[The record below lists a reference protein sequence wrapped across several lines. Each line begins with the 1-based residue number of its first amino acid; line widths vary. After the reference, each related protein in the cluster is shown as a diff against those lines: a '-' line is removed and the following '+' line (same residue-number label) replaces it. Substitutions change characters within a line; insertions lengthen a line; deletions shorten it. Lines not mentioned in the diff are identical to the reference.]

1 LDLELENDIDLR
13 ELIRKV
19 ALLNA
24 VGHDGKAQ
32 AGAMVGK
39 ILGEKAELRS
49 RVKELSSVINT
60 VVGEVNSLSLT
71 EQKTIVEANWPETQK
86 KEKPEEKHLSP
97 LPNADKYKQI
107 VTRFSPNPDCVLHL
121 GSARAILL
129 SHEYARN
136 YNGKFILRFE
146 DTDPKIKKPSLKFYD
161 SIRQDLKWLGCKVDE
176 EFIQSD
182 RLPIYY
188 EYTEKLIVQ
197 GNAYICECPS
207 EEFRKKIIAKIACPC
222 RDLPAGEHLERWH
235 SMLTGGYT
243 EGQAVV
249 RVKTDLENPNP
260 AIRDWPALRVI
271 DTLKYPHPRVG
282 SKYIVWPLY
291 NLAAGL
297 DDHLMG
303 MTHIIR
309 GKEHYTNMVRQKY
322 MYNYF
327 GWDYPEAIH
336 YGRLKITGADLSKS
350 KIVAGIKAGTYT
362 GFDDPRL
369 GTFAALRKR
378 GITSEAIKKMII
390 DVGIKPNDVT
400 LSWENLFSYNRK
412 ILDNISNRYFFVAQ
426 PFELKVTGLPKTFE
440 TKLPLHPEK
449 PEHGFREYNIT
460 PNSEDKTSSFWISKK
475 DSETMEPEKVFRL
488 MELFNVKIETK
499 QDNLVNAKF
508 VSESYEDVRKIRVQL
523 IQWIPK
529 GSEFPTQVVMPDA
542 SIINGFAEADCKKLK
557 PDAIIQFERF
567 GFVCINE
574 VSEKLIAYYAH
585 K

>member
-1 LDLELENDIDLR
+1 LALENDNDLR
-13 ELIRKV
+13 ELIRKA

-24 VGHDGKAQ
+24 VSHGGKAQ

-39 ILGEKAELRS
+39 ILGEKQELRS
-49 RVKELSSVINT
+49 RVKELSGVINT
-60 VVGEVNSLSLT
+60 VVNEVNSLSLA
-71 EQKTIVEANWPETQK
+71 EQKAIVEKNWPETQK
-86 KEKPEEKHLSP
+86 KEKAEEKRLPS
-97 LPNADKYKQI
+97 LPNADKYPKI

-129 SHEYARN
+129 SHEYARI

-146 DTDPKIKKPSLKFYD
+146 DTDPKIKRPSLKFYD

-176 EFIQSD
+176 EYIQSD

-188 EYTEKLIVQ
+188 DYTERLIRD
-197 GNAYICECPS
+197 GNAYVCECPS
-207 EEFRKKIIAKIACPC
+207 EEFRKITIAKQACPC
-222 RDLPAGEHLERWH
+222 RDVPANEQLERWH
-235 SMLTGGYT
+235 RMLNGGYT

-260 AIRDWPALRVI
+260 AVRDWPALRII
-271 DTLKYPHPRVG
+271 DTKKYPHPRVG

-322 MYNYF
+322 MYDYL
-327 GWDYPEAIH
+327 GWTYPEAIH
-336 YGRLKITGADLSKS
+336 YGRLKITGAFLSKS
-350 KIVAGIKAGTYT
+350 KIVQGVKEGLYT
-362 GFDDPRL
+362 GYDDPRL

-378 GITSEAIKKMII
+378 GITPEAIKKMMI
-390 DVGIKPNDVT
+390 DVGIKSNDVT

-412 ILDNISNRYFFVAQ
+412 ILDASSDRYFFVPQ
-426 PFELKVTGLPKTFE
+426 PVELKVLQVPKVFNA
-440 TKLPLHPEK
+440 KLSLHPEK
-449 PEHGFREYNIT
+449 PERGFREYTVT
-460 PNSEDKTSSFWISKK
+460 PEGEDKAVSFWVSKK

-488 MELFNVKIETK
+488 MELFNIKIESKT
-499 QDNLVNAKF
+499 DSSVTAKF
-508 VSESYEDVRKIRVQL
+508 ASESYEDVRKIKVQL

-529 GSEFPTQVVMPDA
+529 GTEFPCQVVMPDA
-542 SIINGFAEADCKKLK
+542 SVTEGFAEADCKKLK

-567 GFVCINE
+567 GFVRINE
-574 VSEKLIAYYAH
+574 VNQKLIVYYAH

>member
-1 LDLELENDIDLR
+1 LALENDNELR
-13 ELIRKV
+13 EFIRKA

-24 VGHDGKAQ
+24 VSHDGKAQ
-32 AGAMVGK
+32 SGAMVGK

-49 RVKELSSVINT
+49 RVKELSGVINS
-60 VVGEVNSLSLT
+60 VVSEVNSLSFA
-71 EQKTIVEANWPETQK
+71 EQKAIVEASWPETQK
-86 KEKPEEKHLSP
+86 KEKAEEKHLSP
-97 LPNADKYKQI
+97 LPNVDKYKLI

-129 SHEYARN
+129 SHEYARI
-136 YNGKFILRFE
+136 YKGKFILRFE
-146 DTDPKIKKPSLKFYD
+146 DTDPKIKRPSLKFYD
-161 SIRQDLKWLGCKVDE
+161 SIRQDLKWLGCAVDE
-176 EFIQSD
+176 EYIQSD

-188 EYTEKLIVQ
+188 EYTEKLIGD
-197 GNAYICECPS
+197 GNAYVCECPS

-235 SMLTGGYT
+235 RMLTGGYM

-260 AIRDWPALRVI
+260 AIRDWPALRII
-271 DTLKYPHPRVG
+271 DTIKYPHPRVG

-322 MYNYF
+322 MYDYL
-327 GWDYPEAIH
+327 GWAYPEAIH

-350 KIVAGIKAGTYT
+350 KIVAGIKEGTYK

-378 GITSEAIKKMII
+378 GITPEAIKKMII
-390 DVGIKPNDVT
+390 DVGIKPHDVT
-400 LSWENLFSYNRK
+400 LSWENLYSYNRK
-412 ILDNISNRYFFVAQ
+412 ILDTTSNRYFFVAE
-426 PFELKVTGLPKTFE
+426 PIELKVTQVPKRGFPVS
-440 TKLPLHPEK
+440 LPLQPDK
-449 PEHGFREYNIT
+449 PELHREYLIN
-460 PNSEDKTSSFWISKK
+460 PEENSQLSFWIPKK
-475 DSETMEPEKVFRL
+475 DVEVMEPEKVFRL
-488 MELFNVKIETK
+488 MELFNIKIEGKT
-499 QDNLVNAKF
+499 DNSVTAKF
-508 VSESYEDVRKIRVQL
+508 ASESYEDVRKIKVQL

-529 GSEFPTQVVMPDA
+529 FTEFPTQVVMPDA
-542 SIINGFAEADCKKLK
+542 SVTEGFAEADCKKLK

-567 GFVCINE
+567 GFVRINE
-574 VSEKLIAYYAH
+574 VGEKLIAYYAH